1 MYNAFAKF
9 DNPDAARRATDQ
21 VLSSTNGI
29 VRIGTRMFVPPH
41 AQGQHNS
48 SVADAISGTVLPS
61 AGVYHGQ
68 WIVPNEVAMEAARQE
83 AQYDRRT
90 GYEQPCDTDYILCA
104 QGSREA
110 VEHAAK
116 IMRDMG
122 GQNVD
127 VRDAKGSFLD
137 GQPPIK

>member
-9 DNPDAARRATDQ
+9 DSQSAAQKACDA

-41 AQGQHNS
+41 AQGEHNPGT
-48 SVADAISGTVLPS
+48 ADAISKTVPHSS
-61 AGVYHGQ
+61 AMTGEWV
-68 WIVPNEVAMEAARQE
+68 VANDVAMNAARIE
-83 AQYDRRT
+83 AEYDRRT
-90 GYEQPCDTDYILCA
+90 GYEQPRDCDYLLCA
-104 QGSREA
+104 QGSKEA

-122 GQNVD
+122 GCNVD
-127 VRDAKGSFLD
+127 VRNAKGSFLD
-137 GQPPIK
+137 GHPPVR